1 MRDLTTRGDRVWS
14 CLVNHQLADKFHKI
28 IMLLLRSCL
37 LGLLLQLPL
46 QLLDLHPM
54 DGGEEVRG
62 FRIGIGGLRWGR
74 TGGNRLLWFV
84 SWVYGTI
91 DKLLDLAQ
99 EVWGVFNM
107 RLMLLLGGSLLL
119 LLKLLPPRVAGGGY
133 QLLDLLNEV

>member
-1 MRDLTTRGDRVWS
+1 M
-14 CLVNHQLADKFHKI
+14 
-28 IMLLLRSCL
+28 
-37 LGLLLQLPL
+37 
-46 QLLDLHPM
+46 
-54 DGGEEVRG
+54 
-62 FRIGIGGLRWGR
+62 
-74 TGGNRLLWFV
+74 LWFV

-91 DKLLDLAQ
+91 DKLLDLTQ